1 MKSIIS
7 ILLFACVLISFTACN
22 EDETIHQIEESN
34 KTHFNP
40 PLWIQGKWGYEKNDN
55 SYEFRFTKDNFYVK
69 NGAEM
74 DYNNLINMT
83 NVGGNSIIVTETT
96 TDNVYKLSLKG
107 AAITADFEFKKLDN
121 QTIIHISNETDLEV
135 YKK

>member
-1 MKSIIS
+1 MKRIIS
-7 ILLFACVLISFTACN
+7 ILLFTCCFMSFTACN
-22 EDETIHQIEESN
+22 EDEIIHQVEETN

-40 PLWIQGKWGYEKNDN
+40 PLWIQGKWGYIENDN
-55 SYEFRFTKDNFYVK
+55 SYEFRFSKDNFYVN

-83 NVGGNSIIVTETT
+83 DVGDSKLTVTETT
-96 TDNVYKLSLKG
+96 TDNVYKFSLKG
-107 AAITADFEFKKLDN
+107 GAITAGFEFKKLDN
-121 QTIIHISNETDLEV
+121 QTIIHISNNTDLEM